1 MKEQYSTVENY
12 IASLDEE
19 KRNAIIQLRNSI
31 KKNLPKGFEETI
43 SYGMISYCVPH
54 SIYPKGYHCNPKQAL
69 PFISIAAQKNFI
81 AVYHMGLY
89 ADKDLLEWFLKEW
102 KKKNTKKLDMG
113 KSCLRFK
120 KQEDIPHELLGKL
133 FAKMSVKEWIN
144 LYEKSFVKK

>member
-1 MKEQYSTVENY
+1 MKEQYATVENY

-19 KRNAIIQLRNSI
+19 KRNAIIQLRNCI

-69 PFISIAAQKNFI
+69 PFLSIAAQKNFI

-89 ADKDLLEWFLKEW
+89 ADKDLLEWFLEEW

-133 FAKMSVKEWIN
+133 FAKMSIKEWIN

>member
-1 MKEQYSTVENY
+1 MKEQYATVENY

-31 KKNLPKGFEETI
+31 NKNLPKGFEETI

-89 ADKDLLEWFLKEW
+89 ADKDLHEWFLEEW

-120 KQEDIPHELLGKL
+120 KPEDIPHELLGKL

>member
-1 MKEQYSTVENY
+1 M
-12 IASLDEE
+12 
-19 KRNAIIQLRNSI
+19 QLRSTI
-31 KKNLPKGFEETI
+31 QKNIPKGFEETI

-89 ADKDLLEWFLKEW
+89 ADKDLLEWFLEEW

>member
-1 MKEQYSTVENY
+1 MKEQYATVENY

-81 AVYHMGLY
+81 SVYHMGLY

-120 KQEDIPHELLGKL
+120 KPEDIPHELLGKL